1 MGPKDGVVATR
12 GHQSEKKLICSSC
25 RREETGSDSKTSG
38 RHFLVKDLSRQR
50 LLDPVGSM
58 VNVEKEEKKSKFETK
73 CCPPLFSTTFLSKK
87 GVRTKLSKSNLVN

>member
-25 RREETGSDSKTSG
+25 RREETGSASKTSG

-58 VNVEKEEKKSKFETK
+58 VNVEKEEKSLNLKQKVALLSFQQ
-73 CCPPLFSTTFLSKK
+73 LF
-87 GVRTKLSKSNLVN
+87 